1 MKYSDETILSN
12 ICDLMDR
19 AKIPHNCNG
28 DNIIEINKEYRIEI
42 DKSTTPWRCT
52 LMKNGEKVYSANPT
66 GIVLATKAVLVLAKK
81 KTKNIK
87 NKRVVNVN
95 VRKKNVNA
103 RKKRK
108 KWKRRTN
115 SIKSFSTL

>member
-1 MKYSDETILSN
+1 MRYSDETILSN

-28 DNIIEINKEYRIEI
+28 DSIIEINKEYRIEI

-81 KTKNIK
+81 KE
-87 NKRVVNVN
+87 NV
-95 VRKKNVNA
+95 
-103 RKKRK
+103 
-108 KWKRRTN
+108 
-115 SIKSFSTL
+115 